1 MLILLSWNGQENNML
16 GVGDP
21 ASLLSCLVLSV
32 SLPGGGWSGKV
43 TAPLARARRL
53 AAHYG
58 RPEIKAAVCRSFMIS
73 LQGGFLE
80 WDFRG

>member
-1 MLILLSWNGQENNML
+1 ML
-16 GVGDP
+16 GDP
-21 ASLLSCLVLSV
+21 ASLLSYLVLSV
-32 SLPGGGWSGKV
+32 SPPWRRLVRKSYV
-43 TAPLARARRL
+43 CAPRRL

-80 WDFRG
+80 WMYQRT

>member
-1 MLILLSWNGQENNML
+1 M
-16 GVGDP
+16 VGDR

-43 TAPLARARRL
+43 TAALALARRL

-80 WDFRG
+80 WMYQRT

>member
-1 MLILLSWNGQENNML
+1 M
-16 GVGDP
+16 VGDP
-21 ASLLSCLVLSV
+21 ASLVSCLVLSV

-58 RPEIKAAVCRSFMIS
+58 HPEIKAAVCRSFMIS

-80 WDFRG
+80 WTHQG

>member
-1 MLILLSWNGQENNML
+1 ML
-16 GVGDP
+16 GDP

-43 TAPLARARRL
+43 TAALARRL

-80 WDFRG
+80 WMYQRT